1 MNHRLNKIA
10 SREGYDLW
18 SNTYDHYP
26 NPTVAI
32 DDRHFPA
39 QWRRLNG
46 RNVLEVGCGTGR
58 HTSRLAAQGNRV
70 TGIDISPGML
80 AVARRKLLGVAG
92 VALIEGD
99 FLSAN
104 AIPEGAFDALVAS
117 LVVEHVRN
125 LPAFFERARDA
136 LRPGAEV
143 HLSEIH
149 PLRAA
154 QGILAH
160 FKMPDGEQF
169 DLESVPHPE
178 GAIESAAQSAGLGL
192 IHRRDA
198 FGDKELSALNSK
210 WERYLGV
217 PMIRM
222 WLFEKS
228 A

>member
-1 MNHRLNKIA
+1 MNHGPNKIA
-10 SREGYDLW
+10 NREGYNLW
-18 SNTYDHYP
+18 SYTYDHYP
-26 NPTVAI
+26 NPTVAV

-39 QWRRLNG
+39 QWRHLTG

-58 HTSRLAAQGNRV
+58 HTSKLAAQGNQV
-70 TGIDISPGML
+70 TGIDISSGML
-80 AVARRKLLGVAG
+80 AVAREKLRGGSG
-92 VALIEGD
+92 VALLEGD
-99 FLSAN
+99 FLSSN
-104 AIPEGAFDALVAS
+104 AVPEGVFDALVAS
-117 LVVEHVRN
+117 LVIEHIRD
-125 LPAFFERARDA
+125 LPAFFGRARRA
-136 LRPGAEV
+136 LRPVAEV

-178 GAIESAAQSAGLGL
+178 GAIESAAQSAGLEL
-192 IHRRDA
+192 IDRLDA

-222 WLFEKS
+222 WRFRTS
-228 A
+228 P